1 MKDNKELKTC
11 DIFSQK
17 QDNFENIKAKYAQE
31 ILSAGGDYAKVQEI
45 QEKYSD
51 YFVNA
56 GTEILKGY
64 KEKEDSPDE
73 RVVCFDRI
81 MTTEDNK
88 LHIRNANLE
97 NLIKTGMCIHMDAP
111 VRCVCCAKEIH
122 GFGLT
127 VLTDN
132 SYICFDCCDDD
143 NYFDC
148 DRIKLFYRD

>member
-1 MKDNKELKTC
+1 MKDSKELKTC
-11 DIFSQK
+11 DVFSQK
-17 QDNFENIKAKYAQE
+17 QDNFENIKAKYTQE
-31 ILSAGGDYAKVQEI
+31 LLSAGGDYAKVQEI
-45 QEKYSD
+45 QEKYAD

-73 RVVCFDRI
+73 RVVWFDRI
-81 MTTEDNK
+81 RTTEDNK
-88 LHIRNANLE
+88 LHIYNANPE
-97 NLIKTGMCIHMDAP
+97 ELIKTGMCIRMDAP

-122 GFGLT
+122 GYGLT
-127 VLTDN
+127 VSTDN
-132 SYICFDCCDDD
+132 SYICLDCCDND